1 MNIRSGYIYKD
12 DFLHRLDAR
21 AKIFFTLSS
30 LLFLIAESSSSSIF
44 AFLSL
49 IVILTFHSLG
59 MMGINRAFA
68 PVSFLLLFIFI
79 LSPFSCREG
88 TPLLMLSDF
97 VLVTKEGLSYSL
109 HLALRLTGISFL
121 FSLLFSTER
130 MENLLSAL
138 TSFGL
143 KYPIS
148 LSVILSLSFVHRL
161 SLRYSEI
168 KDAISLRKGG
178 SVGRKGI
185 LDVLSALIVYAL
197 KEVSSTSNALVGK
210 GYDGKGKV
218 TDMHPL
224 SSSYSV
230 VIISIICILL
240 PWIFH
245 LL

>member
-1 MNIRSGYIYKD
+1 M
-12 DFLHRLDAR
+12 
-21 AKIFFTLSS
+21 
-30 LLFLIAESSSSSIF
+30 
-44 AFLSL
+44 
-49 IVILTFHSLG
+49 
-59 MMGINRAFA
+59 
-68 PVSFLLLFIFI
+68 
-79 LSPFSCREG
+79 
-88 TPLLMLSDF
+88 LMLSDF

-148 LSVILSLSFVHRL
+148 LSVILSFSFVHRL